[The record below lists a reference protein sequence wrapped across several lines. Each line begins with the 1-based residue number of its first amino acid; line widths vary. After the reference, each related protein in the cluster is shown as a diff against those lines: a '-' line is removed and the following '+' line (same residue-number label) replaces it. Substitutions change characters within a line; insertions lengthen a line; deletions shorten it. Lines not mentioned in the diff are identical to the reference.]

1 MSCVFCDIVAG
12 KLPCRKVAEN
22 KNALAFLD
30 ITPLA
35 NGHTV
40 IVSKKH
46 YPDWQA
52 TPTDVLKDMVDLSKE
67 VTDKIVKSK
76 YKPWGFNYLSNQGKI
91 AGQAILHV
99 HLHVIP
105 KYYKNQGFNLAH
117 GEIVTDDIEKVAKAL
132 KI

>member
-1 MSCVFCDIVAG
+1 MGCVFCDIVKG
-12 KLPCRKVAEN
+12 KLPCKKVAEN

-40 IVSKKH
+40 IISKKH
-46 YPDWQA
+46 YPDWQS
-52 TPTDVLKDMVDLSKE
+52 TPTEVLKDMVDLSKE
-67 VTDKIVKSK
+67 VADKISKSK
-76 YKPWGFNYLSNQGKI
+76 YKPWGFNYLSNQGDI
-91 AGQAILHV
+91 AGQAIFHV

-105 KYYKNQGFNLAH
+105 KYYKSQGFKLAH
-117 GEIVTDDIEKVAKAL
+117 GDLATDDLDKVAKVL